1 MNRNKDSRWSS
12 EKRKP
17 KVQGRMNESMNR
29 QELFCTIITDREVD
43 L

>member
-12 EKRKP
+12 EKP